1 MISSSLQDYRL
12 RLSRREN
19 WVNKKK
25 ANKGIVIGTIGADAH
40 MIGGWVLAKAFE
52 DAGFK
57 VAFLGAVVPQK
68 DFINAAIE
76 VDADAILISSMYG
89 MGLLDCEG
97 FREKCIEAGLNDI
110 ILYVGGTVAAPLELE
125 RNWPDVERRF
135 REIGFN
141 RVFRNTCTA
150 SEAVAALKAD
160 LGLD

>member
-1 MISSSLQDYRL
+1 MERNVTK
-12 RLSRREN
+12 RR
-19 WVNKKK
+19 VNKS
-25 ANKGIVIGTIGADAH
+25 IVIGTIGADAH
-40 MIGGWVLAKAFE
+40 IIGAWVLSKAFE

-76 VDADAILISSMYG
+76 VDADAILVSSMYG

-97 FREKCIEAGLNDI
+97 LRDKCIEAGLKDI
-110 ILYVGGTVAAPLELE
+110 ILYAGGTLAAPLELE
-125 RNWPDVERRF
+125 RNWPDIERRF

-141 RVFRNTCTA
+141 RVFKNTCTA

-160 LGLD
+160 LGIE